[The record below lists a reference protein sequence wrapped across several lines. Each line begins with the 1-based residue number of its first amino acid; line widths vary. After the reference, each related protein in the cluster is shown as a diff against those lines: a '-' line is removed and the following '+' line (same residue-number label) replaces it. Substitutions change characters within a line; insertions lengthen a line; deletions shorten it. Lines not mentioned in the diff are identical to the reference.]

1 MISPAP
7 IKGAGVFVSRAKT
20 AQALPIARCAK
31 SRQYGSLFLSH
42 SEPDS
47 PMTSDLFFALL
58 VFCIVASATP
68 GPNNLMLMASGANF
82 GIRRTV
88 PHMLGIML
96 GFGVMV
102 VLIGAGI
109 AGMLQANPH
118 VYEVLRWASIGYL
131 LYLAWKIA
139 NAGPM
144 GREKGRGKPF
154 TFLQAAAFQW
164 VNPKAWAT
172 AMTATVVYAPD
183 RSLFWALVVGAVFVV
198 VSVPVV
204 TFWTAMGGQVARLLT
219 APRALTAFNW
229 IMAALLVASLYP
241 TL

>member
-1 MISPAP
+1 M
-7 IKGAGVFVSRAKT
+7 T
-20 AQALPIARCAK
+20 TD
-31 SRQYGSLFLSH
+31 LFL
-42 SEPDS
+42 
-47 PMTSDLFFALL
+47 ALV
-58 VFCIVASATP
+58 VFCVVASATP

-82 GIRRTV
+82 GIRRSV

-96 GFGVMV
+96 GFGLMV
-102 VLIGAGI
+102 VLIGAGL
-109 AGMLQANPH
+109 AGVLQDNPR
-118 VYEVLRWASIGYL
+118 VYAVLKWASVAYL

-154 TFLQAAAFQW
+154 TFVQAAAFQW

-183 RSLFWALVVGAVFVV
+183 RSLFWAAVVGAVFIV

-204 TFWTAMGGQVARLLT
+204 TFWTAMGGQIAQRLTSSRGLT
-219 APRALTAFNW
+219 IFNW

-241 TL
+241 AL